1 MLQIFGEALTKI
13 PNSTFIVIAMALGV
27 NILYAIGR
35 RLLTNVEQMK
45 RIQAEL
51 REYQK
56 ELQEAI
62 LTKNKAKEEK
72 LMKKKP
78 QMDKLQAKL
87 ASDNLKVTFLFLI
100 PLMLLWWLVNS
111 IIGAGTVAI
120 SPVPIPIP
128 LGANFGPI
136 GPELNIFWWY
146 MISSFAFSG
155 MITKLFGLSLD

>member
-1 MLQIFGEALTKI
+1 MTKI

-111 IIGAGTVAI
+111 IIGSGTVAI
-120 SPVPIPIP
+120 SPIPIPIP
-128 LGANFGPI
+128 VGANFGPI

>member
-1 MLQIFGEALTKI
+1 LTKI

-111 IIGAGTVAI
+111 IIGSGTVAI
-120 SPVPIPIP
+120 SPIPIPIP
-128 LGANFGPI
+128 VGANFGPI